1 MDSHVVY
8 ILTLSLVLV
17 FSPYLSNYTK
27 LPTSTVEI
35 IVGSLLSLMG
45 IIDVNQGEES
55 IFFDLM
61 AEVGFL
67 YLMFL
72 AGLEVNLKSILKTER
87 DYLLRAVTYL
97 SVLAMLTIIV
107 GYFILGLNPIIVAA
121 LPLISLGLLA
131 SLSKE
136 YGKRTPWVKV
146 ALLVGVIGEVLS
158 ITTLTIL
165 EVAVALGFSQ
175 ALFMKILL
183 LIGFLG
189 IVVGIYY
196 LLRLVFWWHP
206 ELKTIMMPRADLKDQ
221 DIRLAMGIFFIMI
234 VTMKLL
240 HLELAFG
247 AFIAGLFIST
257 FFYHKR
263 TLEHKM
269 SSFGFGFLV
278 PIFFIHVGASFDYA
292 YFFTVFGTA
301 MGIVVVMILIR
312 LLASFL
318 LVSLIG
324 KRDAILV
331 GLSLS
336 MPLTLLIATATLGY
350 HHNILDEHNYYAI
363 ILASLL
369 EVIFGMV
376 AIKYITKHYPANA

>member
-1 MDSHVVY
+1 MESDILH

-17 FSPYLSNYTK
+17 FSPYLSTYLK
-27 LPTSTVEI
+27 FPTAPIEI
-35 IVGSLLSLMG
+35 ILGSLLAFAG
-45 IIDVNQGEES
+45 IISVEQGDETV
-55 IFFDLM
+55 IFDLM

-72 AGLEVNLKSILKTER
+72 AGLEVNLRSILKIER
-87 DYLLRAVTYL
+87 SYLTRSLGFL
-97 SVLAMLTIIV
+97 STLILLTIVV
-107 GYFILGLNPIIVAA
+107 GHFILHLNPIVVAA

-136 YGKRTPWVKV
+136 YGKDQAWIKV

-158 ITTLTIL
+158 ITSLTIL
-165 EVAVALGFSQ
+165 EVSVALGFSM
-175 ALFMKILL
+175 ALVYKLLL

-189 IVVGIYY
+189 IIVGIYY
-196 LLRLVFWWHP
+196 LLHLIFWWYP
-206 ELKTIMMPRADLKDQ
+206 ELKTIMMPQSDLKDQ

-234 VTMKLL
+234 VIMRLL

-263 TLEHKM
+263 ELEHKM

-292 YFFTVFGTA
+292 YLTTVLGTA
-301 MGIVVVMILIR
+301 LKIMLVMILIR
-312 LLASFL
+312 LLSSL
-318 LVSLIG
+318 TLVRIIG
-324 KRDAILV
+324 LQDALLV
-331 GLSLS
+331 GLSLA
-336 MPLTLLIATATLGY
+336 MPLTLLIATATVGF
-350 HHNILDEHNYYAI
+350 HHHILDEHSYYAL

-369 EVIFGMV
+369 EVIFVMMG
-376 AIKYITKHYPANA
+376 IKFLLKR